1 MLDINDQRSELNF
14 RSCKE
19 KGDEGR
25 YRLRVMIETFGA
37 ALRATAKYRTRVFL
51 SELANG
57 ESRNSGYGTC
67 SRLDAGC
74 RLLELNF

>member
-1 MLDINDQRSELNF
+1 MSHQRSELNF
-14 RSCKE
+14 RSSKE

-37 ALRATAKYRTRVFL
+37 AQLATANCRTWIFV
-51 SELANG
+51 SELVTG
-57 ESRNSGYGTC
+57 DSRNSGYGNC

-74 RLLELNF
+74 LSLEPNF